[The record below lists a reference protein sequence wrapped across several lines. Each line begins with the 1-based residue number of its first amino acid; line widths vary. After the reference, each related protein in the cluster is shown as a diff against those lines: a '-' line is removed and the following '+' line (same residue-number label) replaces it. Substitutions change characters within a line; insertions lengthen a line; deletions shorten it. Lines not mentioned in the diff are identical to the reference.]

1 MSKDGCFFVRSIFFR
16 VENFDGFV
24 KVGDGTLSLL
34 YCSYRKQSPV
44 DYKLKRLYAFWNW
57 INRRVGLNPI

>member
-24 KVGDGTLSLL
+24 KVEGIDITSCFDTVTPSLS
-34 YCSYRKQSPV
+34 RGQHDKI
-44 DYKLKRLYAFWNW
+44 RGF
-57 INRRVGLNPI
+57 